1 MAKAALT
8 ADAVDGMIQMAR
20 EDRTPFDAIEAQFWL
35 SEAAVIRL
43 MRSPLEPRAFA
54 LWREWVTGRK
64 TKHVA
69 LRDPDVSR
77 FMSSDQ
83 KG

>member
-1 MAKAALT
+1 MAFT
-8 ADAVDGMIQMAR
+8 ADAVDRMIQMAWQ
-20 EDRTPFDAIEAQFWL
+20 DRTPFGAIEAQFWL

-54 LWREWVTGRK
+54 LWRERVTGRK
-64 TKHVA
+64 TKRLA
-69 LRDPDVSR
+69 LSDPDVSR
-77 FMSSDQ
+77 FKSSDQ

>member
-1 MAKAALT
+1 
-8 ADAVDGMIQMAR
+8 MAR
-20 EDRTPFDAIEAQFWL
+20 EDRTPFDGTEAQFGL

-54 LWREWVTGRK
+54 LWREQVAGRK
-64 TKHVA
+64 TKHLA
-69 LRDPDVSR
+69 LNDPDVSR
-77 FMSSDQ
+77 FKSSDQ